1 MSLRPRSWAWL
12 VYFLLAASN
21 SAQAALSFVGPKGA
35 LEPTIVRTWSLWTLG
50 FLRVV
55 EALPIS
61 WPISH
66 LGAVAVYLPLGAGL
80 LGVLLMGQRLFGTRF
95 AIVAL
100 LLSLPL
106 VTVMPGPDPLRESG
120 LWLAAT
126 SIVLWHLALILGV
139 IAALRVRSDLRGLL
153 WIVVIAPFLNV
164 LIYPIG
170 RSLSMALLGAGVIL
184 ARRRT
189 NTKDESASAHRAPNR
204 KVTSIDCDTMDRGRP
219 TS

>member
-1 MSLRPRSWAWL
+1 VVQTQMSLRLWVWL
-12 VYFLLAASN
+12 VYLLLAASN
-21 SAQAALSFVGPKGA
+21 AAQAAFYFVGPKGA
-35 LEPTIVRTWSLWTLG
+35 LEPTLVRTWSLWTLG

-55 EALPIS
+55 EALPIN

-66 LGAVAVYLPLGAGL
+66 LGAVAVCLPLGAGL
-80 LGVLLMGQRLFGTRF
+80 LGVFLMGQRLFGTRF

-106 VTVMPGPDPLRESG
+106 VTVMPGPDPSRESG

-139 IAALRVRSDLRGLL
+139 IVALGVDSDLRGLL
-153 WIVVIAPFLNV
+153 WIVVIAAFLNA

-170 RSLSMALLGAGVIL
+170 PSLSIALLGGGFIL

-189 NTKDESASAHRAPNR
+189 KTKDDSPSAHRSPNG
-204 KVTSIDCDTMDRGRP
+204 KV
-219 TS
+219 